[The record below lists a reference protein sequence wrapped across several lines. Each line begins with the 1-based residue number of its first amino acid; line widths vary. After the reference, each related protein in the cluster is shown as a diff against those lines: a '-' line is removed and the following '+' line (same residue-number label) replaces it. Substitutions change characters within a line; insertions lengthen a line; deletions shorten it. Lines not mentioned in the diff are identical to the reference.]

1 MRGIKGGPR
10 PDAEGFCAR
19 CGRRARAPHAYYQT
33 WYDVYRRQR
42 RAGLVCGH
50 CDRELGTQH
59 LSELG
64 DVSPQEAKRLTAA
77 MTREAQ
83 RGDA

>member
-1 MRGIKGGPR
+1 
-10 PDAEGFCAR
+10 
-19 CGRRARAPHAYYQT
+19 
-33 WYDVYRRQR
+33 VYRRQR